1 MGVHSLWKIIGPTA
15 RPVRLEALSRKK
27 LAIDASI
34 WIYQFLKAMRDKD
47 GNSLPSSHIIG
58 FFRRICK
65 LLYFGIL
72 PIFVFDGGVPVLKK
86 QTINNRRQ
94 RIEKNSESRQET
106 AQKLLAIQLQREAE
120 NALNRLKKLSSNN
133 VNDDSGIGNDNV
145 IYFEDLPINK
155 LERESSTP
163 SSIIYR
169 KDDEYHLPDL
179 KEFKV
184 SKYDERIMPEEDL
197 MEFYEDFDHV
207 DGININEIDPK
218 SKEFETLPI
227 ATQYMILSHLRLKS
241 RLRMGYRKE
250 QLEELFPNSMDFSKF
265 QIQQV
270 QRRNF
275 YTQKLMDVTGMGA
288 DSTISKRLAG
298 DKDRKYAL
306 VKNEDGWTLALE
318 ENSKDNP
325 IHVDSDETEDITRE
339 VNSYKH
345 DSGQDKKDEDSDS
358 DFEDV
363 PLEEIPE
370 TEEDKDYHR
379 ALIKSIYEQYNTE
392 ENIQGPTK
400 VVNEFDEKELREA
413 VEKSKI
419 DYFELQAKETQQS
432 GEEKFD
438 WGSSM
443 LFAPDTVKQDV
454 SLHNEEGINSVEHT
468 DNQVNAVKS
477 DEFKRIKNSDIK
489 KDTSNNIGQSFLF
502 NAVPHRTGKIELRT
516 KEETIFEPEESDSEE
531 AITNNVQQS
540 SDIEKPKKLESVKD
554 QQKLPDWFQNEV
566 SKTLNP
572 HNVKFVNYNNY
583 QIRNRNNQEE
593 KDAGLVPWFEAKEIL
608 EQEQSDEQEQELEKP
623 DNANDDIEEINQ
635 EQMNVL
641 ITEEK
646 ETVPPLPVEDVR
658 KPAVMDYQFEEEDEE
673 ELVQQLRKEELD
685 HESLKHQ
692 IKSSHAIPL
701 TSLETRITDEQLL
714 QEKFQKAKRDSDEV
728 TEAMINDVQELLKR
742 FGIPYITAPMEA
754 EAQCAEL
761 YKIGLV
767 DGIVTDDSD
776 CFLFGGDKIYK
787 NMFDQKQYVE
797 FYLQDDLF
805 NKMALTQHKLIE
817 LALLLGSDYTEGIK
831 GIGPVQAM
839 EILAEFGNL
848 EKFKEWFDKHAKTVA
863 DKTELTKLQKS
874 LLDRI
879 KKGKLFLPDSFP
891 DKVVEQAYISPEVD
905 SDKTKF
911 QWGVPD
917 LDQIRSFLMYNLS
930 WSQTEVDEVM
940 VPLVQDMNK
949 KKSEGRQSILN
960 EFFPQE
966 YIQSRKELN
975 LGKRLKTAANK
986 LKKRKHL

>member
-1 MGVHSLWKIIGPTA
+1 
-15 RPVRLEALSRKK
+15 
-27 LAIDASI
+27 
-34 WIYQFLKAMRDKD
+34 
-47 GNSLPSSHIIG
+47 
-58 FFRRICK
+58 
-65 LLYFGIL
+65 
-72 PIFVFDGGVPVLKK
+72 
-86 QTINNRRQ
+86 
-94 RIEKNSESRQET
+94 
-106 AQKLLAIQLQREAE
+106 
-120 NALNRLKKLSSNN
+120 
-133 VNDDSGIGNDNV
+133 
-145 IYFEDLPINK
+145 
-155 LERESSTP
+155 
-163 SSIIYR
+163 
-169 KDDEYHLPDL
+169 
-179 KEFKV
+179 
-184 SKYDERIMPEEDL
+184 
-197 MEFYEDFDHV
+197 
-207 DGININEIDPK
+207 
-218 SKEFETLPI
+218 
-227 ATQYMILSHLRLKS
+227 MILSHLRLKS

-288 DSTISKRLAG
+288 DATISKRLAG

-318 ENSKDNP
+318 GNSEDNP
-325 IHVDSDETEDITRE
+325 IQVDSDEAEDITRE
-339 VNSYKH
+339 VNSYKE
-345 DSGQDKKDEDSDS
+345 DLRKDKKDEDSDS

-370 TEEDKDYHR
+370 TEEDKDYQR
-379 ALIKSIYEQYNTE
+379 ALIKSIYEQYNTQ
-392 ENIQGPTK
+392 ENMQAPTSTING
-400 VVNEFDEKELREA
+400 VDDDELRKA
-413 VEKSKI
+413 VEKSKV
-419 DYFELQAKETQQS
+419 DYFELQAKETQQLE
-432 GEEKFD
+432 EEKFD
-438 WGSSM
+438 FGSSM
-443 LFAPDTVKQDV
+443 LFST
-454 SLHNEEGINSVEHT
+454 
-468 DNQVNAVKS
+468 NAVK
-477 DEFKRIKNSDIK
+477 EEALQNSEEI
-489 KDTSNNIGQSFLF
+489 SNLTEHAHTQANTVHLSQSFLF
-502 NAVPHRTGKIELRT
+502 NADPHRT
-516 KEETIFEPEESDSEE
+516 EP
-531 AITNNVQQS
+531 T
-540 SDIEKPKKLESVKD
+540 KD
-554 QQKLPDWFQNEV
+554 QQKLPDWFQSEV
-566 SKTLNP
+566 NKTLNP
-572 HNVKFVNYNNY
+572 HNVKFVNYNDY
-583 QIRNRNNQEE
+583 QIRNQKNQEE
-593 KDAGLVPWFEAKEIL
+593 KDAGLVPWYEAKEIL
-608 EQEQSDEQEQELEKP
+608 EQEQSDEEEQEQEQEKP
-623 DNANDDIEEINQ
+623 DNDSDEMRKSES
-635 EQMNVL
+635 
-641 ITEEK
+641 
-646 ETVPPLPVEDVR
+646 VPPSSVEDIR

-673 ELVQQLRKEELD
+673 ELVQQLQKEELD

-692 IKSSHAIPL
+692 IKASHAIPL

-728 TEAMINDVQELLKR
+728 TETMINDVQELLKR

-848 EKFKEWFDKHAKTVA
+848 EKFKEWFDKHTKSVA

-879 KKGKLFLPDSFP
+879 KKGKLYLPDSFP
-891 DKVVEQAYISPEVD
+891 DKVVEQAYMSPEVD
-905 SDKTKF
+905 SDKTEF

-930 WSQTEVDEVM
+930 WTQTEVDEVM

-949 KKSEGRQSILN
+949 KKLEGRQSTIS

-986 LKKRKHL
+986 LKKQKHL

>member
-1 MGVHSLWKIIGPTA
+1 MGVHSLWKIVGPTA
-15 RPVRLEALSRKK
+15 RPVRLEALSKKK

-72 PIFVFDGGVPVLKK
+72 PIFVFDGGVPALKK
-86 QTINNRRQ
+86 QTINNRKQ
-94 RIEKNSESRQET
+94 RREKNSESRQET

-120 NALNRLKKLSSNN
+120 NALNRLKKPSNN
-133 VNDDSGIGNDNV
+133 TTNGDDDDV

-155 LERESSTP
+155 QERESSTP
-163 SSIIYR
+163 SSIVYR
-169 KDDEYHLPDL
+169 KNDEYHLPDL

-184 SKYDERIMPEEDL
+184 SKFDERIMPEEDL
-197 MEFYEDFDHV
+197 TEFYEDFDHV

-218 SKEFETLPI
+218 SKEFEALPI

-288 DSTISKRLAG
+288 DATISKRLAG

-318 ENSKDNP
+318 GNSEDNP
-325 IHVDSDETEDITRE
+325 IQVDSDEAEDITRE
-339 VNSYKH
+339 VNSYKE
-345 DSGQDKKDEDSDS
+345 DLRKDKKDEDSDS

-370 TEEDKDYHR
+370 TEEDKDYQR
-379 ALIKSIYEQYNTE
+379 ALIKSIYEQYNTQ
-392 ENIQGPTK
+392 ENMQAPTSTING
-400 VVNEFDEKELREA
+400 VDDDELRKA
-413 VEKSKI
+413 VEKSKV
-419 DYFELQAKETQQS
+419 DYFELQAKETQQLE
-432 GEEKFD
+432 EEKFD
-438 WGSSM
+438 FGSSM
-443 LFAPDTVKQDV
+443 LFST
-454 SLHNEEGINSVEHT
+454 
-468 DNQVNAVKS
+468 NAVKEEALQNS
-477 DEFKRIKNSDIK
+477 EEISNLTEHAHTQANTVHLSEQNKITNSDTK
-489 KDTSNNIGQSFLF
+489 KELPNSIGQSFLF
-502 NAVPHRTGKIELRT
+502 NADPHRTGKIELRT
-516 KEETIFEPEESDSEE
+516 KEETIFEPEESDFEE
-531 AITNNVQQS
+531 AKTNNDQLIS
-540 SDIEKPKKLESVKD
+540 HIEKTKKQEPTKD
-554 QQKLPDWFQNEV
+554 QQKLPDWFQSEV
-566 SKTLNP
+566 NKTLNP
-572 HNVKFVNYNNY
+572 HNVKFVNYNDY
-583 QIRNRNNQEE
+583 QIRNQKNQEE
-593 KDAGLVPWFEAKEIL
+593 KDAGLVPWYEAKEIL
-608 EQEQSDEQEQELEKP
+608 EQEQSDEEEQEQEQEKP
-623 DNANDDIEEINQ
+623 DNDSDEIEEISK
-635 EQMNVL
+635 EQVN
-641 ITEEK
+641 ISISEEK
-646 ETVPPLPVEDVR
+646 ESVPPLSVEDIR

-673 ELVQQLRKEELD
+673 ELVQQLQKEELD

-692 IKSSHAIPL
+692 IKASHAIPL

-728 TEAMINDVQELLKR
+728 TETMINDVQELLKR

-831 GIGPVQAM
+831 GIGRVQAM

-848 EKFKEWFDKHAKTVA
+848 EKFKEWFDKHTKSVA

-879 KKGKLFLPDSFP
+879 KKGKLYLPDSFP
-891 DKVVEQAYISPEVD
+891 DKVVEQAYMSPEVD
-905 SDKTKF
+905 SDKTEF

-930 WSQTEVDEVM
+930 WTQTEVDEVM

-949 KKSEGRQSILN
+949 KKLEGRQSTIS

-986 LKKRKHL
+986 LKKQKHL